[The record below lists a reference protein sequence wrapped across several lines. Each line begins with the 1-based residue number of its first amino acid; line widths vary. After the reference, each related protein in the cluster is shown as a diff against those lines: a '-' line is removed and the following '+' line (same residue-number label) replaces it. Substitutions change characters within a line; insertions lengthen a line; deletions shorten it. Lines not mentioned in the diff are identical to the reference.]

1 MAMTIMRSTALEMAL
16 TTLRTSKEGLSKEKL
31 EELTEKVKKDQEVL
45 DKVQMARKQARKER
59 KSNAGK
65 KLEEIK
71 KRIEM
76 LKRFALTSEGAARE
90 LARLARE
97 LKQAAR
103 EFRQSGAASD
113 ITTSTSTPES
123 VAAER
128 QSEAKADK
136 EFANEVRKIAQILK
150 AMIRRNKPDKNSDEE
165 RGLEQARKDIKSAT
179 DDAGAIITEADGG
192 GGGLGDVGGLLV

>member
-1 MAMTIMRSTALEMAL
+1 MAMTIARNRALEMAI
-16 TTLRTSKEGLSKEKL
+16 TALRSSKEGLSKEKL
-31 EELTEKVKKDQEVL
+31 EELTDKIKKDQEAL
-45 DKVQMARKQARKER
+45 DKVQMARKQARSDR
-59 KSNAGK
+59 KGNAGK
-65 KLEEIK
+65 KLEAIK

-76 LKRFALTSEGAARE
+76 LKRFALTSESAARE

-97 LKQAAR
+97 LKGAAR
-103 EFRQSGAASD
+103 EFRQAGAASD

-128 QSEAKADK
+128 ESEAKADK
-136 EFANEVRKIAQILK
+136 EFANEVRKVAQILK
-150 AMIRRNKPDKNSDEE
+150 AMIKRIKAEKNSDEE

-192 GGGLGDVGGLLV
+192 GSGLSDMGLLV